1 MKVRKT
7 TFEQEQQEKEDAY
20 FKLTPAERFA
30 HYYKMLQKIYG
41 DRLNQPLSDEAR
53 KVRIQR
59 LDSIES

>member
-20 FKLTPAERFA
+20 FKLTPDEQLA
-30 HYYKMLQKIYG
+30 HHYKMLQKIYA
-41 DRLNQPLSDEAR
+41 DRLNQPLSAAAR

-59 LDSIES
+59 LDHNES